1 MLQIIN
7 EVAKVATEKAMKRSA
22 HEDKDLSTL
31 LTEELIKEAQKK
43 SRKLTDQSKA
53 SDHKNIFETIIAP
66 GEDIDNN

>member
-31 LTEELIKEAQKK
+31 LTEELIKAAQKK
-43 SRKLTDQSKA
+43 SHNANLAVKQCDQNKNSLKLL
-53 SDHKNIFETIIAP
+53 
-66 GEDIDNN
+66 